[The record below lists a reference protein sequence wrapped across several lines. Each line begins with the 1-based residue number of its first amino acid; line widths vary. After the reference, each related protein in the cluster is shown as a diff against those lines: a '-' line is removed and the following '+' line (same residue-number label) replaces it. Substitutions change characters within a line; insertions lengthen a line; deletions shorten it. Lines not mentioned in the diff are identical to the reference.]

1 MTADDDR
8 IAYLEGEDRSRL
20 DAEERRSL
28 DGIRGL
34 LADPSLWEEPGAGLE
49 AEIVAA
55 ISAQAGAARQA
66 GRERPLRNRRR
77 LLTAAAAVV
86 VVLASGT
93 IAFRPW
99 QAGDP
104 AAQHFVAAL
113 SPTPLARE
121 ASGDATLT
129 KTSSGWRIALHA
141 KGLTRL
147 DGDRYYQAWLK
158 DAAGTLVPIGTFND
172 ARKVTLWA
180 GVTPTEYFT
189 LTITIEAADGNQ
201 ASSGR
206 RVLVGTISH

>member
-1 MTADDDR
+1 
-8 IAYLEGEDRSRL
+8 
-20 DAEERRSL
+20 
-28 DGIRGL
+28 
-34 LADPSLWEEPGAGLE
+34 
-49 AEIVAA
+49 
-55 ISAQAGAARQA
+55 
-66 GRERPLRNRRR
+66 
-77 LLTAAAAVV
+77 LLTVAAAVV
-86 VVLASGT
+86 VVLAAGT
-93 IAFRPW
+93 TAFRPW

-104 AAQHFVAAL
+104 APQHFVMAL

-129 KTSSGWRIALHA
+129 KMSSGWRIALHA
-141 KGLTRL
+141 KGLVRL

-172 ARKVTLWA
+172 ARNVTLWA
-180 GVTPTEYFT
+180 GVTPTDYFT